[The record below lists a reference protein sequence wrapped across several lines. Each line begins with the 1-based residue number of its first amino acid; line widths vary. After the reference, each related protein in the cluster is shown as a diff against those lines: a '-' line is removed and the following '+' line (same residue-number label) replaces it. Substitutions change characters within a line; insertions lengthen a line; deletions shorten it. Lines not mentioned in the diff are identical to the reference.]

1 MRRSIYLLS
10 ALVIVMTTVFCTTSC
25 NDGETYAEMRKKEKR
40 AIARFLEDNDICGK
54 IKIITEEQFYANDTV
69 TDTVSNEYVLFNDD
83 GIYMQIVR
91 KGEGST
97 MKEMA
102 RANGDSIINRTILCR
117 FMEYDIEAGDSTYS
131 NYYSPSIVDKMLCNY
146 NDKNNTFSA
155 SFTEGMMSSRY
166 GSNVPKGWIKPL
178 TFVRLTRFAGK
189 IAKVR
194 LIVPHASGTT
204 NASNYV
210 LPCYYEITYQL
221 GKN

>member
-1 MRRSIYLLS
+1 MKRFIYLLS
-10 ALVIVMTTVFCTTSC
+10 AIIISLATAICSTSC

-40 AIARFLEDNDICGK
+40 AIARFLEDNDVCGK
-54 IKIITEEQFYANDTV
+54 IKVITEEQFYANDTV
-69 TDTVSNEYVLFNDD
+69 TDTVANEYVLFNDD
-83 GIYMQIVR
+83 GIYMQLVR
-91 KGEGST
+91 RGEGKS

-102 RANGDSIINRTILCR
+102 RENGDSTINRTILCR
-117 FMEYDIEAGDSTYS
+117 FLEYDIESGDSTYS
-131 NYYSPSIVDKMLCNY
+131 NYYSESIVDKMLCNY
-146 NDKNNTFSA
+146 NDKNHSFSA
-155 SFTEGMMSSRY
+155 SFTEGMMRSRY
-166 GSNVPKGWIKPL
+166 GSNVPMGWIKPL
-178 TFVRLTRFAGK
+178 TFVRLTRHAGR